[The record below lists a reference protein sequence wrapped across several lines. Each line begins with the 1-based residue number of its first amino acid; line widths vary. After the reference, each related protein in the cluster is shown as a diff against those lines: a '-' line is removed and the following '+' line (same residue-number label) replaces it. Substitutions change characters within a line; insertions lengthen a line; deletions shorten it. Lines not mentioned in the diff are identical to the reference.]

1 MAQHQKIA
9 ILSNDIIRRLSD
21 KNHKTTEKTEI
32 FAVVEQF
39 PRELKISATL
49 ATRCRKK
56 LTEKTSWYLKKNMG
70 EEENEKKR
78 EDWVGRKKQTRK
90 VVEKQLIL
98 QILTGC
104 NLKTVKRVG
113 TRFEDMMHKSDQ

>member
-21 KNHKTTEKTEI
+21 KNHKTIEKTEI

-56 LTEKTSWYLKKNMG
+56 LTEKTSWYRKRKRG
-70 EEENEKKR
+70 EEEDEKER
-78 EDWVGRKKQTRK
+78 IGR
-90 VVEKQLIL
+90 VEKSRRE
-98 QILTGC
+98 
-104 NLKTVKRVG
+104 N
-113 TRFEDMMHKSDQ
+113 